1 MKAITFSDIL
11 IEPQY
16 SEVLSR
22 SSVDTSSRIGKMTV
36 DVPVA
41 SANMRNITGPKM
53 AREMRRNG
61 AYGILHRFNSVED
74 AVVEYKQA
82 GRLSGVSIGVKDGDR
97 KRFDKLYEAGA
108 RVFCIDVAH
117 GHHVLVK
124 NMLKWIG
131 GGLGKDRKRVTVIAG
146 NVATYEGTCDLACWG
161 ANVVKVGIGSG
172 SCCETRRKAGV
183 GVPQIHAL
191 MRSAAARR
199 KETLDIQIMSDGGIV
214 YMGDIPKAL
223 IWAESVMIGSL
234 FAATSETPGRV
245 FRNDDGE
252 FYKVYGGSASGEN
265 KLASGGDGQFVEG
278 VMKTVSFKG
287 HVKHVVREIKES
299 IQMAFAYVGANNLDE
314 FRCKV
319 RWNEIDVGGHM
330 ESKYMGRR

>member
-1 MKAITFSDIL
+1 MKRYKIVEINS
-11 IEPQY
+11 IE
-16 SEVLSR
+16 
-22 SSVDTSSRIGKMTV
+22 
-36 DVPVA
+36 
-41 SANMRNITGPKM
+41 
-53 AREMRRNG
+53 RRNYKG
-61 AYGILHRFNSVED
+61 RVCDLHVED
-74 AVVEYKQA
+74 DHSYTV
-82 GRLSGVSIGVKDGDR
+82 GDR
-97 KRFDKLYEAGA
+97 
-108 RVFCIDVAH
+108 
-117 GHHVLVK
+117 
-124 NMLKWIG
+124 
-131 GGLGKDRKRVTVIAG
+131 IAVH
-146 NVATYEGTCDLACWG
+146 NSA
-161 ANVVKVGIGSG
+161 
-172 SCCETRRKAGV
+172 CETRRKAGV
-183 GVPQIHAL
+183 GVPQFHAL
-191 MRSAAARR
+191 ERAAAARR